1 MILKLTNNKNTYS
14 FEVEDLNNGE
24 KLFYHF
30 QIPTADMEDGK
41 YNMVLL
47 DGDEIV
53 AEEQVCI
60 GAFNPQTIQYSRG
73 ENVYINAPFEANLE
87 DVKEVE
93 ITAINT
99 TVLPSEGYD
108 GVKVVEVNAQ
118 PIYDEGYNEGE
129 NIGYNSG
136 YTAGDIDGY
145 NRGYNEGET
154 GQKAKLSAITITE
167 NGTYSREDGY
177 NEITVDVIDL
187 NGDYNEGYDA
197 GKIDGYD
204 SGYTAGIDYASE
216 NAGEIAAANAIVLD
230 ATENKTYYTKYA
242 DIPAPEFITGEYPN
256 GEKFYDYANLTDI
269 VYNTGIQVTPDTRFE
284 LWWKQDK
291 ADGSYSTIIGAQG
304 RQIMKIAEYNGSYV
318 AEYGG
323 RAYYFD
329 MPYGWNHI
337 IFSKADGVV
346 VNGEQVV
353 DLSDAT
359 GQNYPDVI
367 YINASFLSERD
378 YNANGSFGM
387 IKINDTIIIPTPDGF
402 LNSNTNEMLSVAYTA
417 DGGGYVYKNQEII
430 PIDNLIKQ
438 VNVNVKIDVFKYG
451 LKFANS
457 TFAEIPD
464 FYDFSNVK
472 DYSYMFDNCSNLQ
485 TIPLMDFKNATTMRN
500 AFSNCGSLKII
511 PNLDLSNVDDSS
523 YMFRECGSL
532 IEVGNLNL
540 EKTRN
545 LSYFL
550 FCTWNNRPLEKI
562 GVLNVPNVENLNDFF
577 YYSFSPMTVPNLT
590 EMGGF
595 VGLKCNWNDG
605 NGLDSCPNLTYQSCI
620 NILNGLA
627 DVTELGGRTLKVHQN
642 FLTTVGD
649 EISIG
654 TSKNWVIT
662 A

>member
-154 GQKAKLSAITITE
+154 DQKAKLSAITITE

-269 VYNTGIQVTPDTRFE
+269 VYDTGIQVTPDTRFE

-291 ADGSYSTIIGAQG
+291 PDTSYSTIIGAQG
-304 RQIMKIAEYNGSYV
+304 GQIMKLAEYNGSYV
-318 AEYGG
+318 VEYGG
-323 RAYYFD
+323 ASRYFD
-329 MPYGWNHI
+329 IPDGWNHI

-359 GQNYPDVI
+359 AQNYPDII
-367 YINASFLSERD
+367 YINASYLNEKD

-402 LNSNTNEMLSVAYTA
+402 LNTNTNEMLSVAYTA
-417 DGGGYVYKNQEII
+417 NGGGYVYKNQEII

-438 VNVNVKIDVFKYG
+438 VNVNIKINVKESGI
-451 LKFANS
+451 KFGHS
-457 TFAEIPD
+457 TFPKVPD
-464 FYDFSNVK
+464 FYDFSTVT
-472 DYSYMFDNCSNLQ
+472 DMSN
-485 TIPLMDFKNATTMRN
+485 M
-500 AFSNCGSLKII
+500 FSNCNITSISLDMSKVTNFDRTFYECGNLKTVSLLNTSKVTAMNETFGFCTKLSNFPPIDTSSVTI
-511 PNLDLSNVDDSS
+511 FRDVFYNCTALTSLPALNMQSLNMYSFYGTFGYSELPNLIN
-523 YMFRECGSL
+523 FG
-532 IEVGNLNL
+532 GFLNL
-540 EKTRN
+540 KQSLT
-545 LSYFL
+545 
-550 FCTWNNRPLEKI
+550 
-562 GVLNVPNVENLNDFF
+562 NDN
-577 YYSFSPMTVPNLT
+577 SFKRL
-590 EMGGF
+590 
-595 VGLKCNWNDG
+595 
-605 NGLDSCPNLTYQSCI
+605 PNLTYESCI
-620 NILNGLA
+620 NVLEGLYDFTGNGE
-627 DVTELGGRTLKVHQN
+627 TPTSEQGQLKVHQN
-642 FLTTVGD
+642 FLNLVGD
-649 EISIG
+649 EINIATAKG
-654 TSKNWVIT
+654 WIIT